1 MQNFQNIILA
11 YDGSEGS
18 EKALALAASMAKEQ
32 QTQLTVVNVYD
43 ERIETR
49 RVDLAGETPLSL
61 HGYMIEGMPTPPA
74 ALGFNQAEASTQ
86 SLISNSVEQIFF
98 EARRKLD
105 SINASFQVLEGN
117 PAESIS
123 AYAEEVEA
131 DLIIIGSSGKGGIKG
146 FLLGNNT
153 EKVARLAPCHVLIAK

>member
-1 MQNFQNIILA
+1 MQKFENIIVA

-18 EKALALAASMAKEQ
+18 EKALALAASMAKGQ
-32 QTQLTVVNVYD
+32 QTHLTVVNVYD
-43 ERIETR
+43 EKIETR

-98 EARRKLD
+98 EARRRLD
-105 SINASFQVLEGN
+105 SVNASFQVLEGN
-117 PAESIS
+117 PADSIS
-123 AYAEEVEA
+123 SYAEEVEA

-146 FLLGNNT
+146 FLLGNTT